1 MPKIFKTKVE
11 KCGEMIVL
19 AYCQEFSREDE
30 KNMMKYLCWI
40 IV

>member
-30 KNMMKYLCWI
+30 KIWWNIYAG
-40 IV
+40 